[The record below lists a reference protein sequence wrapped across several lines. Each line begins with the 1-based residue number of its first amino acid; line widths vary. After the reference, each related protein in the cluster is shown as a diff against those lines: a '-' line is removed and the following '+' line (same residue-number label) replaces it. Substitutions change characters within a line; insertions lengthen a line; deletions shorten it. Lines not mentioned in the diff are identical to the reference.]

1 MTKNRRAKK
10 DARAAKGE
18 SGDPYV
24 VARRET
30 LLPVVPK
37 RIAGRMFVDD
47 MCANCLNPIPERF
60 EGLFCSEAC
69 QETAKDVRYFRRVFR
84 DGRIEDPNVQAA
96 VRTRVAFLAVGGY
109 SRLERTLRP
118 AIREAVTARDAGACQ
133 ICGRA
138 GGEVDHISGSSDALS
153 NLQLLCT
160 NCHRAKTEANMSE
173 ASPEFQATMKKFFET
188 RVEPEIPKLLADDQ
202 DAWDSS
208 WRALKS
214 ARRARFREALENLG
228 MDLTGRQTWTEWYD
242 AACDWVVDM
251 DSDGY
256 GGTEDYDGDY
266 GPDSYFARAMA
277 KDD

>member
-37 RIAGRMFVDD
+37 RIVGRMFMDD
-47 MCANCLNPIPERF
+47 MCANCLKPIPERL
-60 EGLFCSEAC
+60 EGLFCSETC

-109 SRLERTLRP
+109 SRLDRTLRP
-118 AIREAVTARDAGACQ
+118 AIRESVRARDGGACQ
-133 ICGRA
+133 MCGRA

-153 NLQLLCT
+153 NLQLLCVD
-160 NCHRAKTEANMSE
+160 CHRAKTKANMTE
-173 ASPEFQATMKKFFET
+173 ASPEFQATMKEFFET

-202 DAWDSS
+202 DAWESS

-214 ARRARFREALENLG
+214 ARRARFRDALENLG
-228 MDLTGRQTWTEWYD
+228 MDLTGLQTWTEWYD
-242 AACDWVVDM
+242 AGCDWVSDT
-251 DSDGY
+251 DDDGY
-256 GGTEDYDGDY
+256 VGTEDYDGGY
-266 GPDSYFARAMA
+266 GPDSYFANAMA